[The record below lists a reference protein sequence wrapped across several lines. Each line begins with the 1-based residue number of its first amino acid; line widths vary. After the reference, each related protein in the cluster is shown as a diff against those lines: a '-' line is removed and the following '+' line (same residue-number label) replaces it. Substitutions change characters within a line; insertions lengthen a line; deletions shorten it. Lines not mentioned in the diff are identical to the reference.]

1 MQKLSSIKFIVLI
14 ASFLSLLSIQP
25 VLSQSQAVDRNILD
39 SIQLI
44 PETLSRIHGD
54 YVEEV
59 DNHELIQAAVDG
71 MLRSLDPHSGYITP
85 EEMIANQEQTTGEFG
100 GLGMTVT
107 TEDGFIKIIS
117 PIDDTPA
124 YRAGL
129 QAGDFIIEINGETVL
144 DKSLQDGVELLRG
157 PPGSEVTLTIKREEL
172 EPFMVTLTRE
182 IIETE
187 AATVRVEGNVI
198 VARVKTFNQQSVPN
212 LEEGFAEINDLH
224 NGGDDLLG
232 VVVDLRNNPG
242 GTLDAAIGVTDL
254 FLNEGV
260 IVSVRNRE
268 SRQSVY
274 EAHEGDIVNGKPLV
288 VLINAGSAS
297 ASEIFAGAMQDLNRG
312 VLIGTKSFGKG
323 SVQSIFDLDR
333 ELNNSGER
341 KYGGIRLTIAKYYTP
356 SGRSIQ
362 GNGITP
368 DITLPFQ
375 TPEDVSEEPD
385 QFVFTESKYGNSLQN
400 DGLQNEE
407 SNIERLAEIN
417 KIISDIRKTDNQL
430 GFAIDFIN
438 GVNALN

>member
-25 VLSQSQAVDRNILD
+25 VLSQSQAVGRNILD

-44 PETLSRIHGD
+44 PETLSRIHGE

-172 EPFMVTLTRE
+172 EPFMVTLTR
-182 IIETE
+182 
-187 AATVRVEGNVI
+187 
-198 VARVKTFNQQSVPN
+198 
-212 LEEGFAEINDLH
+212 
-224 NGGDDLLG
+224 
-232 VVVDLRNNPG
+232 
-242 GTLDAAIGVTDL
+242 
-254 FLNEGV
+254 
-260 IVSVRNRE
+260 
-268 SRQSVY
+268 
-274 EAHEGDIVNGKPLV
+274 
-288 VLINAGSAS
+288 
-297 ASEIFAGAMQDLNRG
+297 
-312 VLIGTKSFGKG
+312 
-323 SVQSIFDLDR
+323 
-333 ELNNSGER
+333 
-341 KYGGIRLTIAKYYTP
+341 
-356 SGRSIQ
+356 
-362 GNGITP
+362 
-368 DITLPFQ
+368 
-375 TPEDVSEEPD
+375 
-385 QFVFTESKYGNSLQN
+385 
-400 DGLQNEE
+400 
-407 SNIERLAEIN
+407 
-417 KIISDIRKTDNQL
+417 
-430 GFAIDFIN
+430 
-438 GVNALN
+438 